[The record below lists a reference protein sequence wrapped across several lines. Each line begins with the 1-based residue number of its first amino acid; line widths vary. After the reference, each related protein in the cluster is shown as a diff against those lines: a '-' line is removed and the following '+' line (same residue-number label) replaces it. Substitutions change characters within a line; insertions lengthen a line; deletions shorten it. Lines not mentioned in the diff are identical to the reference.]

1 MNVNELVEKLQRANW
16 AYRNTD
22 TLLMTDDEYD
32 TQLDLLRKLSPAHP
46 FLSVIGAKPD
56 AGTVLLPM
64 TMGSLDKVRYNEGGM
79 ARWKKRNAA
88 ENVIVSGKLD
98 GISALLVCNGTSRLY
113 LRGDGVTGV
122 DVSRILPILNL
133 PFKKCVIRGE
143 LVLPHAKTP
152 AKSIGRSLVNGWVH
166 RSLDTSLPVPRELAD
181 VQFVGYQLIE
191 PAMSRGQQFVWLSMN
206 GFRVPTHTSI
216 GMSKLD
222 DTSAFAQLQEMKEKS
237 PWPLDGIVIGT
248 DTIPVSLGGG
258 EAKNPPDAIAFKA
271 ALDEQRAET
280 RIIGIEWNV
289 SRQGMYIPRI
299 QIEPVEIGGATIQ
312 WLSGHNAK
320 LIEEN
325 KLGPGAR
332 IVIIRSGDVI
342 PSLSSVIEPCKA
354 ASMPTDSWAWD
365 SNHVHAV
372 ASSVGTPE
380 FATKALYHAIDT
392 LGIEGIGPALVKNMV
407 EAGFLTLRSVLDADS
422 VRLGAAIGAGR
433 VSQFL
438 PSLRAGVEKA
448 SPPILMIASNLLPKG
463 VGERKLRPLFAICP
477 DPRLWT
483 LEVFSKDGMCSGWTK
498 ESCQI
503 LLDAL
508 PAVLNWCTNIY
519 PDWSRLVSVGQAS
532 VGQASIGQA
541 SIGQAQAQAPQRR
554 VAFTGVRPDQALQE
568 RMAAQGWVMEDLTK
582 QTILL
587 VTADGSK
594 ETGKVLLAKKRGIEI
609 CSMTDFR
616 ARI

>member
-32 TQLDLLRKLSPAHP
+32 RQLDLLRKLSPAHP

-56 AGTVLLPM
+56 VGSILLPM
-64 TMGSLDKVRYNEGGM
+64 TMGSLDKVHYNEGGM
-79 ARWKKRNAA
+79 ARWKKRNAS

-98 GISALLVCNGTSRLY
+98 GISALLVCNGNSPRLY

-122 DVSRILPILNL
+122 DVSRIIPILNIPL
-133 PFKKCVIRGE
+133 NKQCIIRGE

-152 AKSIGRSLVNGWVH
+152 EKSIGRSLVNGWVH
-166 RSLDTSLPVPRELAD
+166 RSLDTSLAVPRELAD

-191 PAMSRGQQFVWLSMN
+191 PTMARGKQFQWLSMN
-206 GFRVPTHTSI
+206 GFRVPTHIS
-216 GMSKLD
+216 MPMVKLD
-222 DTSAFAQLQEMKEKS
+222 DTSAFSHLKEMKEKS

-280 RIIGIEWNV
+280 RIIGIEWNI

-299 QIEPVEIGGATIQ
+299 QIEAVEIGGATIQ

-342 PSLSSVIEPCKA
+342 PSLSSIIEPCKE
-354 ASMPTDSWAWD
+354 ASMPTDSWTWD

-372 ASSVGTPE
+372 ASSVQTPE

-392 LGIEGIGPALVKNMV
+392 LGVEGIGPALVKNMV
-407 EAGFLTLRSVLDADS
+407 EAGFLTLRSLLDADS
-422 VRLGAAIGAGR
+422 RRLGEAIGTGR

-438 PSLRAGVEKA
+438 PSLRAAVEKA
-448 SPPILMIASNLLPKG
+448 SPPVLMIASNLLPKG
-463 VGERKLRPLFAICP
+463 VGERKLRPLFAISP
-477 DPRLWT
+477 DPRVWT
-483 LEVFSKDGMCSGWTK
+483 LELFSKDGMCSGWTM

-508 PAVLNWCTNIY
+508 PSVLNWCTNIY
-519 PDWSRLVSVGQAS
+519 PDWIHVTVPLAKDQVKDQKKRS
-532 VGQASIGQA
+532 
-541 SIGQAQAQAPQRR
+541 
-554 VAFTGVRPDQALQE
+554 VAFTGVRPDASLQE
-568 RMAAQGWVMEDLTK
+568 RMTAQGWVMEDLTK

-594 ETGKVLLAKKRGIEI
+594 ETGKVLLAKKRGVEI